1 MFLIRICVTRQLED
15 SMAIGTFPTT
25 ETMNVSETRK
35 QLSEALNRVHRRETR
50 VVVEKSGI
58 AVGALV
64 SMDDLA
70 RLRSIDEDRARLL
83 ESLAQ
88 TRKAF
93 EGIPPEEI
101 EAEIE
106 KAIAEVKAERR
117 RKREQE
123 VELASRA

>member
-1 MFLIRICVTRQLED
+1 
-15 SMAIGTFPTT
+15 MALPTFPSI

-35 QLSEALNRVHRRETR
+35 QLSEALNRVRRRETR

-58 AVGALV
+58 PVGALV

-70 RLRSIDEDRARLL
+70 RLKSIDEDRARLL
-83 ESLAQ
+83 QSLAQ

-106 KAIAEVKAERR
+106 NAIAEVKAESR
-117 RKREQE
+117 RKREQ
-123 VELASRA
+123 VAALASRA